1 MIGASSWH
9 IESPEV
15 CAAKGGW
22 SLPQMF
28 AWKSHV
34 NVFGGETLVTIL
46 GAEGRDHMHTHA
58 HH

>member
-15 CAAKGGW
+15 CAAKRGW
-22 SLPQMF
+22 FLPQVF

-34 NVFGGETLVTIL
+34 TVFDGETLKTIQ
-46 GAEGRDHMHTHA
+46 GAEGRDHMHA